1 MCGICGVIN
10 ITSSDNE
17 NIVRVMNNAIIHRG
31 PDDDGFYFDGKLA
44 LAMRRL
50 SIIDLHGGKQ
60 PIFNE
65 AKSVLAFQNGEIYNF
80 LELKETL
87 INKGHTFSSKSDT
100 EVLVHL
106 YEEYGEKMFSYVKGM
121 FAVCIYDIKKDLIL
135 LARDR
140 FGEKPLYYNSGNNQ
154 LIYSSEVKSLLSNP
168 NVPRRLNH
176 DALRY
181 YLKFGYVPD
190 PLTLLDQVFSLEPG
204 HFLKLENGNIS
215 KQKYFEIKYETDHSY
230 KSDKDVIEPLLS
242 LMKQAVTRQMI
253 SDVPIGAFL
262 SGGIDSSS
270 LVALMQMES
279 SSKIK
284 TFNVKFEES
293 TYDES
298 PIARKVA
305 KHLETDHHE
314 IFVPNK
320 KFDQEIFWNILDH
333 VGLPFSDT
341 SSIPTYFITK
351 EIRKYV
357 KVAISGDGGDE
368 LFGGYSTF
376 PWYQKLRK
384 FQRYKFVPAGVI
396 AKSLK
401 ELQKLPLG
409 SKSSK
414 IRQLYK
420 AFSFISKDKETLAR
434 NILELFDD
442 KQLDEIFI
450 NKNCNSFNEYHK
462 FNEGLQNIS
471 DLREIMNYRL
481 KFNLPADM
489 LIKVDRMSMANS
501 LEVRAP
507 FLDVDLFEFS
517 TTLQDKFLIKNG
529 IGKYILRETM
539 KPYLPAEVF
548 NHPKSGFGIPIHTY
562 MNEEYENLCNQVLI
576 KDHALNSVL
585 DFDYIIELKEFGLQN
600 KTDNSMITVY
610 KSGLQLWSILQ
621 LYAWVKKYNVEV

>member
-10 ITSSDNE
+10 SKSINTEST
-17 NIVRVMNNAIIHRG
+17 VKTMNNTLIHRG
-31 PDDDGFYFDGKLA
+31 PDDEGLYFNDKVS
-44 LAMRRL
+44 LAMKRL

-60 PIFNE
+60 PLYNE
-65 AKSVLAFQNGEIYNF
+65 LKSVLAFQNGEIYNF
-80 LELKETL
+80 LDLKSDLES
-87 INKGHTFSSKSDT
+87 KGHSFSTSSDT

-106 YEEYGEKMFSYVKGM
+106 YEEYGESMFTYLKGM
-121 FAVCIYDIKKDLIL
+121 FAICIYDLKNEIVLIS
-135 LARDR
+135 RDR
-140 FGEKPLYYNSGNNQ
+140 FGEKPLYYHYVGQQ
-154 LIYSSEVKSLLSNP
+154 LIFSSEVKSLLSNP
-168 NVPRRLNH
+168 NVPRKLNH
-176 DALRY
+176 DALSY

-190 PLTLLDQVFSLEPG
+190 PLTMLEEVFSLEPG
-204 HFLKLENGNIS
+204 HYLKLENGNIS
-215 KQKYFEIKYETDHSY
+215 VQKYFEIKYETDHRY

-242 LMKQAVTRQMI
+242 LLKQAVSRQMI

-305 KHLETDHHE
+305 KHLETEHHE
-314 IFVPNK
+314 IFIPNQ

-341 SSIPTYFITK
+341 SCIPTYFITK

-384 FQRYKFVPAGVI
+384 FQRLKYLPAGVI
-396 AKSLK
+396 AKSLE
-401 ELQKLPLG
+401 ELQKMPITNNN
-409 SKSSK
+409 SR

-420 AFSFISKDKETLAR
+420 AFTFISKDKETLGR

-442 KQLDEIFI
+442 NQLDEIFI
-450 NKNCNSFNEYHK
+450 NKNSNSYYEYYK
-462 FNEGLQNIS
+462 FNEGLRHVS

-481 KFNLPADM
+481 RFNLPADM
-489 LIKVDRMSMANS
+489 LVKVDRMSMANS

-517 TTLQDKFLIKNG
+517 TKLEDKFLIKNG
-529 IGKYILRETM
+529 LGKYILRETM
-539 KPYLPAEVF
+539 KPYLPSEVF

-562 MNEEYENLCNQVLI
+562 MNEEYENLCNQVLV
-576 KDHALNSVL
+576 KNHALNRIL
-585 DFDYIIELKEFGLQN
+585 NFDYIIELKKFGLQN

-621 LYAWVKKYNVEV
+621 LYAWVEKYNVKV